1 MSQSPRVF
9 FIRKANEMSLIKKK
23 TEIEL
28 PTSIVGCIYGTPGI
42 GKSTLALSAPKPLL
56 LDCDKGIHRVQAE
69 YRTDCVQVKSYQDIL
84 DVLEED
90 LSDYQTIVID
100 TLGELVNFMLKY
112 FSDKDKALV
121 TRGGTYNIK
130 IWGLIK
136 TEFQNLKMKLQLL
149 NKNLIFVA
157 HQAEDKDGETKVY
170 RMDVAGSTSKDI
182 IKILD
187 FLGYCEML
195 GKTRSISFSPSAR
208 FYAKNSI
215 QLTEYLEIPT
225 LSVGDKN
232 DFITKEI
239 IEPTIAKRKEESE
252 LVKANDVKLQEGRK
266 LIAEATEPNA
276 VLNAFKEMDLNTY
289 NKKVLFAELSEK
301 FSKYK
306 FEKGQFVCK

>member
-1 MSQSPRVF
+1 
-9 FIRKANEMSLIKKK
+9 MSLIKKK
-23 TEIEL
+23 DEIEL
-28 PTSIVGCIYGTPGI
+28 PKTIIGCIYGTCGI
-42 GKSTLALSAPKPLL
+42 GKSTIALSAPRPLL
-56 LDCDKGIHRVQAE
+56 LDTDKGVHRVQAE
-69 YRTDCVQVKSYQDIL
+69 YRCDCVQVRDYQNIL

-90 LSDYQTIVID
+90 LSDYDTIVID

-112 FSDKDKALV
+112 FAEKDKALI

-136 TEFQNLKMKLQLL
+136 TEFQNLKMKLQQL

-215 QLTEYLEIPT
+215 QLTDYIEIPT
-225 LSVGDKN
+225 LNTGDTN
-232 DFITKEI
+232 DFITREI
-239 IEPTIAKRKEESE
+239 IKPTIERRKQESLEAKKVEET
-252 LVKANDVKLQEGRK
+252 LKQGKY
-266 LIAEATEPNA
+266 LIEQATEPNA
-276 VLNAFKEMDLNTY
+276 VLTAFKEMDLTPHT
-289 NKKVLFAELSEK
+289 KITLFNELSAK
-301 FSKYK
+301 FSNYTFDKK
-306 FEKGQFVCK
+306 KGEFVVNG